1 MAGWF
6 EPEYRALGLDLPSEH
21 AARYGYDGAAYAA
34 ALIFGLLGRPARA
47 GTTAA
52 LLARAVGRRGVR
64 EVAAFGADALAPL
77 RTWLEQG
84 FGSELVR
91 ALIAPWVLHVGLGPE
106 ANLSAL
112 MAKVIFYTL
121 DAVGLPFVEGG
132 GGRLVQALTAMVQ
145 DGGGQVL
152 TGADV
157 DEVIVVQGRARAVR
171 TTAGETYAA
180 RRAVVCNV
188 TPTQL
193 YGRLLRDLP
202 GAKDARRRAQAY

>member
-21 AARYGYDGAAYAA
+21 AARYGYDGAVYAA

-47 GTTAA
+47 G
-52 LLARAVGRRGVR
+52 
-64 EVAAFGADALAPL
+64 
-77 RTWLEQG
+77 TWLEQG